1 MVLVCL
7 IVIAALAVCVLSA
20 WQRNR
25 VEAAPQPAARRA
37 AEVIEEGFSG
47 ESIAYGRSVMDHP
60 MLEREAAKL
69 CEKIKADL
77 RNGEEIFY
85 ERSTGVAFPC
95 IMCRIT

>member
-1 MVLVCL
+1 M
-7 IVIAALAVCVLSA
+7 
-20 WQRNR
+20 
-25 VEAAPQPAARRA
+25 
-37 AEVIEEGFSG
+37 IEEGFSG

>member
-25 VEAAPQPAARRA
+25 AEAAPQPAARRA

-69 CEKIKADL
+69 CEKI
-77 RNGEEIFY
+77 RRIFETVRRY
-85 ERSTGVAFPC
+85 SMRSTGVAFPC

>member
-25 VEAAPQPAARRA
+25 AEAAPQPAARRA

-60 MLEREAAKL
+60 MRQSSARRSRRIFETVRRYSMR
-69 CEKIKADL
+69 DL
-77 RNGEEIFY
+77 RGSLFHALCA
-85 ERSTGVAFPC
+85 G
-95 IMCRIT
+95 